1 MSFGYVAVRDHFP
14 NLLFVSHVNKASVC
28 RTGNARPSSVSCKTM
43 SHTLD
48 EIKSLASTNQH
59 LVFPDNESRVQTVEL
74 IKSQFSLNEFGINR
88 IDSLLEFHCD
98 RELIGH
104 LISMLNYNISDLQN
118 VNRRL
123 KADIFT
129 WVLKQKENE
138 ALIKSLKEENE
149 ALKAHNE
156 SLTSTLEK
164 CGIRVAVENA
174 KILKSALTLIKDPSD
189 FEKLEAAVRCFSA
202 SPEPE
207 IDTAFNPIDSDECRS
222 SEHTQSPCPSSEPFE
237 NKFMPPPCT
246 VETLNGSNCLQVY
259 YHLLQQQQMHRQN
272 MLQEAASSV

>member
-1 MSFGYVAVRDHFP
+1 
-14 NLLFVSHVNKASVC
+14 
-28 RTGNARPSSVSCKTM
+28 M

-59 LVFPDNESRVQTVEL
+59 LVFPDNESRLQTVEL

-104 LISMLNYNISDLQN
+104 LISMLNYNISDIQN

-138 ALIKSLKEENE
+138 SLIKSLKEENE

-207 IDTAFNPIDSDECRS
+207 IDTAFNPIDYDECRS

-237 NKFMPPPCT
+237 NKFMPPPCN
-246 VETLNGSNCLQVY
+246 VETLNGSNCLHLY
-259 YHLLQQQQMHRQN
+259 YHFLQQQQVRRQN